1 MIESCDIGLGARIP
15 FPNLCNLYGCTIG
28 AGTFV
33 GPFVEIQRGVIIG
46 AECKIESHSFLCSG
60 VQIGD
65 RVFVGHH
72 VCFCNDL
79 YPVIDAPEVQLY
91 RTLVADGAS
100 IGSGATILPVAI
112 GFGAI
117 IGAGAVV
124 THDIPPLALVFGNPA
139 RIVAR
144 FSDFEM
150 RDRYFATRQRNHL
163 QPLS

>member
-1 MIESCDIGLGARIP
+1 MIEGCTLGQGVNIP
-15 FPNLCNLYGCTIG
+15 FPELVNLYGCTIG
-28 AGTFV
+28 RGSFV

-46 AECKIESHSFLCSG
+46 AECKIESHSFLCEG
-60 VQIGD
+60 VTIED
-65 RVFVGHH
+65 RVFIGHG
-72 VCFCNDL
+72 VTFVNDL
-79 YPVIDAPEVQLY
+79 YPAIANPARDLLSTWVCAD
-91 RTLVADGAS
+91 VA

-117 IGAGAVV
+117 VGAGSVV
-124 THDIPPLALVFGNPA
+124 THDIPPLSVAVGNPA